1 MKPKKRRKKMGLN
14 EDLIKAAKAGD
25 MDTLLACLENE
36 PDINVRDKYNYNRT
50 ALMLAAKNG
59 HTEVVSLLIDKG
71 ADMNAKDNVGR
82 TALMRAR
89 ELIERDRIAIKK
101 CWCKGIEI
109 SL

>member
-36 PDINVRDKYNYNRT
+36 PNINVRDKYNQT
-50 ALMLAAKNG
+50 ALMLAAENG
-59 HTEVVSLLIDKG
+59 YTRVVSLLIDKG
-71 ADMNAKDNVGR
+71 ADMNAKDNEGR